1 MIKKIKVLVVDDSI
15 IYRSVLKEALDHL
28 DFIEVVGV
36 ASNGRIAIS
45 KLKVTEV
52 DLVILDLE
60 MPELDGLSTLKI
72 INELNLKVKVIL
84 FSSLTHEGAEV
95 TLEGLRLGAS
105 DFVTKPD
112 TQSGAGSPIAK
123 VRDLL
128 LPKIKGVF
136 SLLDDGPRAPLEKP
150 KVFKTIPNP
159 LWELYRPKI
168 ITIGCSTGGPAV
180 LEKIFSNLRG
190 PLRCP
195 IVIVQHMPPVFTATL
210 AARIAK
216 LSGIP
221 AAEAKDG
228 EELKNQIYL
237 APGNYHLRLSGD
249 ARKTF
254 MELKQDEPIN
264 FVRPAVDPL
273 FETAAKIFKVGCL
286 GIVLTGMGQ
295 DGRVGSAFI
304 KENEGMVIT
313 QDEKSCV
320 VFGMPRSVQ
329 NEGSFDFIKTPIEI
343 AEVLKSKATANY

>member
-1 MIKKIKVLVVDDSI
+1 MIKKIKVLIVDDSI
-15 IYRSVLKEALDHL
+15 IYRSVLKEALDHH

-36 ASNGRIAIS
+36 ASNGKIALA
-45 KLKVTEV
+45 KLKVTPV

-72 INELNLKVKVIL
+72 MNELKIKTKVIL
-84 FSSLTHEGAEV
+84 FSSLTHEGAEI

-112 TQSGAGSPIAK
+112 AQAELGSPIAK
-123 VRDLL
+123 VRDLF
-128 LPKIKGVF
+128 LPRIEGVF
-136 SLLDDGPRAPLEKP
+136 NLQEFSPSIPSP
-150 KVFKTIPNP
+150 KAKTFKAVSHP

-168 ITIGCSTGGPAV
+168 ITIGCSTGGPSV
-180 LEKIFSNLRG
+180 LEKIFSDLGG

-216 LSGIP
+216 LSGVP

-228 EELKNQIYL
+228 EELKNQIYF

-249 ARKTF
+249 TRKTF

-295 DGRVGSAFI
+295 DGRVGSTFI
-304 KENEGMVIT
+304 KENEGMVII

-329 NEGSFDFIKTPIEI
+329 NEGSFDFIKTPTEI
-343 AEVLKSKATANY
+343 SEILKSKAIANS